1 MIRLLGVYLKPYSK
15 LIAVVFVLVLFR
27 AITNLYLPTL
37 NAEIINFGVIPGDT
51 GYIAT
56 MGGYMLLVALLQT
69 ACAVAAMYLGAK
81 AAMSFGRDMRSDL
94 FRKVESFSLSE
105 INRFGTPSLITRN
118 TNDVQQIQMLV
129 AIGLSMMLFAP
140 MMLVGGLIMAL
151 RQDAPLSV
159 TLAVIIPVMAAALA
173 LILMRAIP
181 LFRSMQKKIDR
192 LNQVMR
198 ETLSGVRVIRAFARD
213 DYEERRFEVANQDLT
228 AVGLRVMRLFAT
240 MFPVVM
246 GIIFLSTAAIMY
258 FGAKRVDSGGMPI
271 GNLTAFI
278 SYVMQILFSIL
289 MAVMLASFVPRAAAS
304 ADRIREV
311 LDVEP
316 TISDPGAAL
325 VISSRDGDPR
335 GVVEFK
341 NVGFRYPGAEEAI
354 LSSISFTARPG
365 QTTAII
371 GSTGSGK
378 STLISLIPRLYDV
391 SSGSITLDGVDIRE
405 LDLAS
410 LWRHIGFVPQK
421 AFLFSGTVASNLRY
435 GDETASNEDLWHA
448 LSIAQGKDF
457 VEAMP
462 GGLEEPI
469 MQGGSNVSGGQRQ
482 RLAIARALVKKA
494 EVYILDDSLSALDF
508 KTDSML
514 RASLKRE
521 INDATVI
528 VVAQRVSSIRH
539 ADQII
544 VLDDGTIAGLGTH
557 EELMGTCE
565 TYREIVYSQL
575 TAEEAA

>member
-1 MIRLLGVYLKPYSK
+1 MIRLLGAYLRPYWKS
-15 LIAVVFVLVLFR
+15 IAAVFVLVLVR
-27 AITNLYLPTL
+27 AIANLYLPTL
-37 NAEIINFGVIPGDT
+37 NARIIDNGVVPGDT
-51 GYIAT
+51 GYIGV
-56 MGGYMLLVALLQT
+56 MGGYMLMVALLQT
-69 ACAVAAMYLGAK
+69 ACAIAAAYLGAK
-81 AAMSFGRDMRSDL
+81 AAMALGRDVRRDV
-94 FRKVESFSLSE
+94 FRKVERFSQAE
-105 INRFGTPSLITRN
+105 INRFGTASLITRN

-151 RQDAPLSV
+151 RQDAPLSL
-159 TLAVIIPVMAAALA
+159 TLAVIIPVMVAALSF
-173 LILMRAIP
+173 ILMRAIP

-213 DYEERRFEVANQDLT
+213 DYEERRFEDVNQDLT

-240 MFPVVM
+240 MFPVLM
-246 GIIFLSTAAIMY
+246 AIIFLSTVAIMY
-258 FGAKRVDSGGMPI
+258 FGAQRVDIGGMPI

-278 SYVMQILFSIL
+278 NYVTQILFSIM

-304 ADRIREV
+304 ADRVQEV

-316 TISDPGAAL
+316 AIGDPGAPA
-325 VISSRDGDPR
+325 RFPAPDGRPR

-341 NVGFRYPGAEEAI
+341 DVGFRYPGAEEAI
-354 LSSISFTARPG
+354 LSHISFVARPG
-365 QTTAII
+365 ETTAIV

-378 STLISLIPRLYDV
+378 STLISLIPRLHDV
-391 SSGSITLDGVDIRE
+391 TSGSITLDGVDIRT
-405 LDLAS
+405 LALADL
-410 LWRHIGFVPQK
+410 WQQIGFVPQR

-435 GDETASNEDLWHA
+435 GDETASDDDLWRA
-448 LSIAQGKDF
+448 LAIAQARDF

-462 GGLEEPI
+462 GGLEEPV
-469 MQGGSNVSGGQRQ
+469 MQGGTNVSGGQRQ

-494 EVYILDDSLSALDF
+494 DVYVFDDSLSALDF

-514 RASLKRE
+514 RAALKRE
-521 INDATVI
+521 MTDATVF
-528 VVAQRVSSIRH
+528 VVAQRVSSILH

-544 VLDDGTIAGLGTH
+544 VLDEGTITGLGTH
-557 EELMGTCE
+557 EALMKTCE

-575 TAEEAA
+575 TAEEVA

>member
-37 NAEIINFGVIPGDT
+37 NAEIINYGVIPGDT

-69 ACAVAAMYLGAK
+69 ACAVAATYLGAK

-159 TLAVIIPVMAAALA
+159 TLAVIIPVMVAALA

-311 LDVEP
+311 FDVEP

-325 VISSRDGDPR
+325 LIPGRDGDPR

-410 LWRHIGFVPQK
+410 LWRHVGFVPQK

-462 GGLEEPI
+462 AGLEEPI

-557 EELMGTCE
+557 DELMQTCE